1 MSEFDKMVE
10 WLDAAWPARSCIV
23 PCLLGSP
30 GIGKTAAVQQHAKNV
45 AANKVVTIIASQIL
59 PNEVSGITMPVAERH
74 AMEIYDHYR
83 LSTLEDNDVL
93 FFDELLEGD
102 QLVLS
107 ACLTLIESRMLMSGR
122 KLPNIQVIAAT
133 NATIKPSQL
142 KLNIRQR
149 FVWCDFHYDPDGCAK
164 YIEKTYGFKIDK
176 AVKDLI
182 VETGEGYNV
191 FTMRSCT
198 KMAAWMASAHNKTEA
213 NKIANAINKVWNN
226 QVGSLLYHSW
236 CSVHGNDE
244 YDVASAIKSALEET
258 GNSTLLSD
266 DDFQTLSISE
276 IIELL
281 QGLEDWDAI
290 ALSLKT
296 MEVEEEE
303 VSF

>member
-1 MSEFDKMVE
+1 MSEFDNMVE
-10 WLDAAWPARSCIV
+10 WLDAAWSARNCIV

-30 GIGKTAAVQQHAKNV
+30 GIGKTAAVQQHARNV
-45 AANKVVTIIASQIL
+45 NANKVVTIIASQIL

-74 AMEIYDHYR
+74 AMEIDDHYR

-107 ACLTLIESRMLMSGR
+107 ACLTLIESRVLMSGK

-149 FVWCDFHYDPDGCAK
+149 FVWCDFHYDPDGCAA
-164 YIEKTYGFKIDK
+164 YIEKTYGLKIDK

-182 VETGEGYNV
+182 VENGEGYNV

-198 KMAAWMASAHNKTEA
+198 KMAAWMASARNKAEA
-213 NKIANAINKVWNN
+213 NKIANAINKVWHN
-226 QVGSLLYHSW
+226 QVGSSLYHSW

-244 YDVASAIKSALEET
+244 YDVVNAIRSALEET
-258 GNSTLLSD
+258 GNSSAFSD
-266 DDFQTLSISE
+266 DDFETLSISE
-276 IIELL
+276 MLEML
-281 QGLEDWDAI
+281 QSLPDWTAI
-290 ALSLKT
+290 AFKLK
-296 MEVEEEE
+296 MMQVEEEE
-303 VSF
+303 VGF